1 MRTWTVV
8 ADASR
13 ARIFE
18 TNGTKDELKEV
29 RTLVHPASRSKT
41 SELVSDRAGRISKGA
56 GHSAMDAR
64 TPAHEVQANEFAAIL
79 ADEMDKALE
88 QNRCGELVLVV
99 PPRFL
104 GRLRSVISHRVM
116 NAVIK
121 TVQKELTQCSGYELA
136 AALSGS

>member
-1 MRTWTVV
+1 MKTWTIV

-18 TNGTKDELKEV
+18 TSGMRDQFKEV
-29 RTLVHPASRSKT
+29 RTLVHPASRLKT
-41 SELVSDRAGRISKGA
+41 SELVTDQAGRLSKGP
-56 GHSAMDAR
+56 GHAAMEAR
-64 TPAHEVQANEFAAIL
+64 TSAHDVQANEFAAIV

-88 QNRCGELVLVV
+88 HRQCSAFVLVV

-116 NAVIK
+116 NAVVK
-121 TVQKELTQCSGYELA
+121 TVQKEMTQCAEYELA
-136 AALSGS
+136 EALSD